1 MGFFG
6 LFGSGGDSNKIKE
19 FLDKGAI
26 VLDVRTLPE
35 WNEGHVKGSK
45 HIVLNEIPAR
55 VNELKSLKKPII
67 TVCRSGGR
75 ASQVNQFLAQHG
87 IEVLNGGAWQNV
99 AQHVAK

>member
-6 LFGSGGDSNKIKE
+6 LFGSGGDSNKIKDY
-19 FLDKGAI
+19 LDKGAV

-35 WNEGHVKGSK
+35 WNEGHVDGSK

-55 VNELKSLKKPII
+55 VNELKSLNKPVI

-75 ASQVNQFLAQHG
+75 ASQANQFLANQG
-87 IEVLNGGAWQNV
+87 IDVINGGAWQNV
-99 AQHVAK
+99 MQYIK